1 MKQMIIDG
9 ATGEKLHSRELRGRT
24 YWYTRSN
31 SGTTYYTGKG
41 MGDQATGMSQ
51 IPEIRHHEEL
61 LGDELVIITINF
73 TGSSEEAAFFEAAVM
88 HKTAEE
94 AADGLVPYIDYW
106 QLNTLLA
113 AEKLMEADPECALRL
128 GILENQ
134 ALYQDSD
141 SVQDAIVL
149 H

>member
-1 MKQMIIDG
+1 MNQIIIDG
-9 ATGEKLHSRELRGRT
+9 ATGEKLQLRDLRGQN

-41 MGDQATGMSQ
+41 SGNQALGKSQ
-51 IPEIRHHEEL
+51 IPEIRHHEDL
-61 LGDELVIITINF
+61 LGDELMIITINF
-73 TGSSEEAAFFEAAVM
+73 TDSSEEAAFFEAVVM

-106 QLNTLLA
+106 QLNTHLA
-113 AEKLMEADPECALRL
+113 AENLIEADPECALRL
-128 GILENQ
+128 GIVENK
-134 ALYQDSD
+134 ALYRDSGN
-141 SVQDAIVL
+141 VHGEVVL

>member
-1 MKQMIIDG
+1 MNQIIIDG
-9 ATGEKLHSRELRGRT
+9 TTGEKLQLRDLRGRN

-41 MGDQATGMSQ
+41 SGNQAMGKSKIQ
-51 IPEIRHHEEL
+51 EIRHHEDL
-61 LGDELVIITINF
+61 LGDELMIITINF
-73 TGSSEEAAFFEAAVM
+73 TDSSEEAAFFEATVM

-106 QLNTLLA
+106 QLNTHLA
-113 AEKLMEADPECALRL
+113 AEELLKVDPECAMKL
-128 GILENQ
+128 GIVENR
-134 ALYQDSD
+134 ALYSD
-141 SVQDAIVL
+141 SGSVHDAVVL